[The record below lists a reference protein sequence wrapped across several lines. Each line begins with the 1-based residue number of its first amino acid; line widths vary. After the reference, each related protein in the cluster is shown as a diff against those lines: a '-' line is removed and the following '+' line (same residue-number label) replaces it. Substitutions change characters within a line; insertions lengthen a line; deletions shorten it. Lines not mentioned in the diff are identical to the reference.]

1 MAALDQG
8 KIVLIVGGLAALLL
22 MTLGLIWMAVVL
34 TRRAQ
39 VRQRLVD
46 AAWDAVRQRLGLTA
60 SVPSIYERALDGQ
73 YRGRPL
79 SIYAKSGRAE
89 NSSYTHVAVSE
100 KFQADIYV
108 QAIDYRTM
116 GTQYRP
122 AGDAELDRRYF
133 FQAQPDELLGR
144 LLANPGVR
152 QLLLESQVRWL
163 HVTPYEVRC
172 SVRGIEK
179 DAQRLNLMI
188 DLVSA
193 AADAVGREVRSLGA
207 GPPRAPEEYMTYG
220 AKRITGTAARLLVG
234 LFVLL
239 TIACAVGIVVLA
251 PRLFERL

>member
-8 KIVLIVGGLAALLL
+8 KILLIIGGLAALLL
-22 MTLGLIWMAVVL
+22 MTLGLIWMAVML
-34 TRRAQ
+34 TRRSAAQ
-39 VRQRLVD
+39 QRLVD
-46 AAWDAVRQRLGLTA
+46 ATWDALRQRLGLTA

-79 SIYAKSGRAE
+79 SIYGKSGKGE
-89 NSSYTHVAVSE
+89 NSSYTHVAVSQT
-100 KFQADIYV
+100 FQADIYM
-108 QAIDYRTM
+108 QAIDYRTI

-133 FQAQPDELLGR
+133 FQSQPDELLGR
-144 LLANPGVR
+144 LLSPTVR
-152 QLLLESQVRWL
+152 QMLLDSQVRWL

-172 SVRGIEK
+172 SVRGIET
-179 DAQRLNLMI
+179 DALRLNLMI

-207 GPPRAPEEYMTYG
+207 APPRPPEEYAAYG

-239 TIACAVGIVVLA
+239 TIACVIGMGALA
-251 PRLFERL
+251 QRLFDRL